1 MKALLRQE
9 YIASCEKRG
18 REIDGVSNDPVSRF
32 VVDYE
37 SIEDVK
43 ADLQKL
49 GQMHHKGTSAL
60 LALTSYGSPVLGT
73 ICLRITNAIDAAL
86 PEPRRAE
93 YS

>member
-18 REIDGVSNDPVSRF
+18 REIGGVRNDPVLLF
-32 VVDYE
+32 EGDYE

-49 GQMHHKGTSAL
+49 KQLHHKGTSAL
-60 LALTSYGSPVLGT
+60 LALTSYGSPVLGV
-73 ICLRITNAIDAAL
+73 ICPHKINAFDAAL
-86 PEPRRAE
+86 SEPWRAE